1 MYNTYKNSNKTNI
14 LLTYKTNISIIKS
27 QYVKRFIK
35 RKVQRKMKT
44 ARKKANVKETAV
56 MKKRL
61 WKRIVSCWELYLLL
75 LPGIVLTIVFK
86 YIPMYGVQIAF
97 KDYNPVLGFS
107 GSPWVGLKWLHKF
120 FFNYKS
126 LDMIRNTVLLSLYT
140 ILWTFPIP
148 IILSLIINQLRFK
161 HFKRISQTILYAPHF
176 VSIMIV
182 CGMLRIF
189 LSPYGGL
196 ITTIAAALGGNTS
209 LGLLDQA
216 GNFRSIYI
224 ASAIRQDTGW
234 GMIIYTASLASVDSS
249 LHEAAKVDGANT
261 LQRILHIDLPSLLP
275 MIMIQMI
282 MSFGS
287 LMNVGFEKAYLLQTD
302 LNKATSEI
310 IATYVYEQGML
321 KSMYSFSTAVG
332 LFNTV
337 VNIALLVIVN
347 RIASKS
353 ADISFI

>member
-1 MYNTYKNSNKTNI
+1 
-14 LLTYKTNISIIKS
+14 
-27 QYVKRFIK
+27 
-35 RKVQRKMKT
+35 
-44 ARKKANVKETAV
+44 
-56 MKKRL
+56 
-61 WKRIVSCWELYLLL
+61 
-75 LPGIVLTIVFK
+75 
-86 YIPMYGVQIAF
+86 MYGVQIAF
-97 KDYNPVLGFS
+97 RDYNPVMGFS
-107 GSPWVGLKWLHKF
+107 GSPWVGLKWFEKF
-120 FFNYKS
+120 FYNYKS
-126 LDMIRNTVLLSLYT
+126 WDMIWNTVRLSLYT

-148 IILSLIINQLRFK
+148 IILSLIMNQLRFK
-161 HFKRISQTILYAPHF
+161 RFKKVAQTILYAPHF

-196 ITTIAAALGGNTS
+196 ITTIVSALGGDTS
-209 LGLLDQA
+209 VGLLDQA
-216 GNFRSIYI
+216 GNFRTIYI
-224 ASAIRQDTGW
+224 ASAIWQDAGW
-234 GMIIYTASLASVDSS
+234 GMIIYMASLASVDAS

-261 LQRILHIDLPSLLP
+261 LQRIIHIDLPALLP
-275 MIMIQMI
+275 MIMIQLI

-337 VNIALLVIVN
+337 VNIVLLIVVN
-347 RIASKS
+347 KIAKKT
-353 ADISFI
+353 ADISFV

>member
-1 MYNTYKNSNKTNI
+1 MKAA
-14 LLTYKTNISIIKS
+14 IKE
-27 QYVKRFIK
+27 V
-35 RKVQRKMKT
+35 
-44 ARKKANVKETAV
+44 NVKQITG
-56 MKKRL
+56 KKKKKL
-61 WKRIVSCWELYLLL
+61 WKRMLSCWELYLLL
-75 LPGIVLTIVFK
+75 LPGIVLTIIYK

-97 KDYNPVLGFS
+97 RDYNSSLGFS
-107 GSPWVGLKWLHKF
+107 GSPWVGLKWFHKF
-120 FFNYKS
+120 FSNYKS
-126 LDMIRNTVLLSLYT
+126 WDMIRNTVLLSLYT

-148 IILSLIINQLRFK
+148 IILSLIMNQLRFK
-161 HFKRISQTILYAPHF
+161 RFKKVAQTILYAPHF

-196 ITTIAAALGGNTS
+196 ITTIVSALGGNTS
-209 LGLLDQA
+209 VGLLDQA
-216 GNFRSIYI
+216 GNFRTVYI
-224 ASAIRQDTGW
+224 ASAIWQDAGW
-234 GMIIYTASLASVDSS
+234 GMIIYMASLASVDFS

-261 LQRILHIDLPSLLP
+261 LQRILHIDLPALLP
-275 MIMIQMI
+275 MIMIQLI

-302 LNKATSEI
+302 LNKATSQI

-337 VNIALLVIVN
+337 VNIILLFIVN
-347 RIASKS
+347 KVAKKT
-353 ADISFI
+353 ANISFI